1 MSQGL
6 RLTCLRAGNGSWPAE
21 ARVCAG
27 AGARSWPRCPH
38 APPARPFCPQLQ
50 LLQQRQLPLQRPGH
64 LHSLVQPVP
73 EGWRCPGARGR
84 WGHVPPCKPG
94 DAEVAVAFPGQVL
107 LVSLLVVT
115 EAVEQSVSP
124 AELCTGLFRLYAG
137 QGTACPADEL
147 GPIPMN
153 AAVSW
158 LNPGPSSAAAR
169 CRGRWRSVEPPP
181 LSSVL
186 WLFHPCE
193 QGRAARDARHGSA
206 SSLLGKRWFGLTRRE
221 MKWKLCRAARLPP
234 RVSSAGSTCSG
245 EPPAPRPPGAALA
258 FHQLFLL
265 I

>member
-1 MSQGL
+1 MLELERGAGHGVRTRHQPVPSVPSSSSSSSGSFPCRDRVTWTAL
-6 RLTCLRAGNGSWPAE
+6 SNPSLRAGGVLEPM
-21 ARVCAG
+21 G
-27 AGARSWPRCPH
+27 AGGTSLH
-38 APPARPFCPQLQ
+38 A
-50 LLQQRQLPLQRPGH
+50 
-64 LHSLVQPVP
+64 SL
-73 EGWRCPGARGR
+73 ETLR
-84 WGHVPPCKPG
+84 W
-94 DAEVAVAFPGQVL
+94 AVAFPGQVL

-115 EAVEQSVSP
+115 EAVEQSVCP
-124 AELCTGLFRLYAG
+124 AELCTGLFRLYTG
-137 QGTACPADEL
+137 QGAACPADEL

-169 CRGRWRSVEPPP
+169 CRGRWGSVEPLP

-234 RVSSAGSTCSG
+234 RVSSAGSACSG